1 MTHIKQLKNYQ
12 IVVVLLFNLLLLSK
26 HHINSVVCSLLQLLL
41 LLNFYPTPP
50 ALLRACL
57 LRPLS
62 YSRLEIVSVMLCDIQ
77 QTLGTINA
85 RDSIYLK

>member
-1 MTHIKQLKNYQ
+1 MTPIKQLKNHQ

-26 HHINSVVCSLLQLLL
+26 HHISSVVCSLLQLLL
-41 LLNFYPTPP
+41 LNFYPTPP
-50 ALLRACL
+50 TLLRACL

-77 QTLGTINA
+77 QTLGTTNA

>member
-1 MTHIKQLKNYQ
+1 MTPIKQLKNHQ

-41 LLNFYPTPP
+41 LNFYPTPP
-50 ALLRACL
+50 TLLRACL

-77 QTLGTINA
+77 QTLGTTNA

>member
-1 MTHIKQLKNYQ
+1 MTPIKQLKNHQ

-26 HHINSVVCSLLQLLL
+26 HHINSVVCSLLQLLF
-41 LLNFYPTPP
+41 LNFYPTPP
-50 ALLRACL
+50 TLLRACL

>member
-1 MTHIKQLKNYQ
+1 MTPIKQLKNHQ